1 MKTIDI
7 KGKEYV
13 MVNER
18 IMYFWNEYLNGRQG
32 QIVTT
37 LISMEDGICVFKAEA
52 IVDGILMAT
61 GHAYEKEGSTFI
73 NKTSYVEN
81 CETSALGRCL
91 GLLGIGIDTSI
102 ASAEEV
108 QNAIKQQEDTKKKT
122 TPKQKTS
129 AYFEER
135 IDKHATVAS
144 LDKWWST
151 YSGKAADELS
161 ETEFTKLCNYHKG
174 VREILAKAE
183 ATKHVPGELPT

>member
-18 IMYFWNEYLNGRQG
+18 IMYFWNEYLDGRQG

-73 NKTSYVEN
+73 NKTSYLEN

-108 QNAIKQQEDTKKKT
+108 QNAIVQQQDKKPK
-122 TPKQKTS
+122 KQKTS
-129 AYFEER
+129 AYFEDR
-135 IDKHATVAS
+135 IDQHATLES
-144 LDKWWST
+144 LEKWWGK
-151 YSGKAADELS
+151 YSGKAADELN
-161 ETEFTKLCNYHKG
+161 EREFAKLITYKKG
-174 VREILAKAE
+174 VAEILSKAE
-183 ATKHVPGELPT
+183 TSKHVPGDLPL